1 MYLPAEMI
9 ALRDDRITIE
19 RCKIVLRAPTRLGA
33 KVAIKCNIFW
43 SSSVVRTKKQLSTNF
58 LAAVDLAR
66 CSGDYMPRK
75 KITDS

>member
-1 MYLPAEMI
+1 MI
-9 ALRDDRITIE
+9 ALRDDQITN
-19 RCKIVLRAPTRLGA
+19 KIVLRAPTRLGA

-43 SSSVVRTKKQLSTNF
+43 SSNVVLQSKQLSTNF
-58 LAAVDLAR
+58 LAAVDLGR